1 MAADGGGLDTH
12 AEVEFLNFRFTKLAR
27 RDAADV
33 IARRAARVAPFVYVV
48 TPNVDHVVK
57 RARQP
62 VRAKLYDGAWMTL
75 NDSRIL
81 ARLAALSGVA
91 LPLAPGADL
100 AHDLLVGG
108 LIDPDT
114 PITLI
119 AGDPGQADALRRKFF
134 LRDVRCHVPPQE
146 LAGNRAALEEAAAFA
161 AAQKTPY
168 TFICVGAPQQEMI
181 AYAMALRGDCVGVGL
196 CLGAAVDFLTG
207 RQLRAPAPLRVLG
220 LEWLFRLLTNPARL
234 WRRYLVE
241 GPSVFGL
248 WLSWMVSRPASRA
261 AIASRSEA

>member
-1 MAADGGGLDTH
+1 MAADGGALDTH
-12 AEVEFLNFRFTKLAR
+12 ATVEFLNFRFTKLSR
-27 RDAADV
+27 RLAADA

-57 RARQP
+57 RSRQS

-75 NDSRIL
+75 NDSRVL
-81 ARLAALSGVA
+81 ARLAAVSGIG

-100 AHDLLVGG
+100 AHDLFVGG
-108 LIDPDT
+108 VIDPDT

-119 AGDPGQADALRRKFF
+119 AAEASQADALRRKFF
-134 LRDVRCHVPPQE
+134 LRDVRCHVPPQN
-146 LAGNRAALEEAAAFA
+146 LVGNREALEEAAAFA
-161 AAQKTPY
+161 AVQKTPY
-168 TFICVGAPQQEMI
+168 TFICVGAPQQELI

-207 RQLRAPAPLRVLG
+207 RQLRAPALLRVLG
-220 LEWLFRLLTNPARL
+220 FEWLFRLMSNPARL
-234 WRRYLVE
+234 WRRYLVD

-248 WLSWMVSRPASRA
+248 WMSWLFTRPASRA
-261 AIASRSEA
+261 DIASRSEA

>member
-1 MAADGGGLDTH
+1 MAADGGALDTH
-12 AEVEFLNFRFTKLAR
+12 ATVEFLNFRFTKLAR
-27 RDAADV
+27 REAARA
-33 IARRAARVAPFVYVV
+33 IARRAGRVAPFVYVV

-57 RARQP
+57 RSRQP
-62 VRAKLYDGAWMTL
+62 VRAQLYDGAWMTL

-81 ARLAALSGVA
+81 ARMAAVSGVA

-100 AHDLLVGG
+100 AQDLFAGG
-108 LIDPDT
+108 AIDPDT

-119 AGDPGQADALRRKFF
+119 AAEASQADALRRKFF
-134 LRDVRCHVPPQE
+134 LRDVRCHVPPQN
-146 LAGNRAALEEAAAFA
+146 LAGNREALEAAAAFA

-207 RQLRAPAPLRVLG
+207 RQLRAPAPIRVLG
-220 LEWLFRLLTNPARL
+220 FEWLFRFMTNPARL

-248 WLSWMVSRPASRA
+248 WLSWLFTRPASRSAMA
-261 AIASRSEA
+261 ARSKA